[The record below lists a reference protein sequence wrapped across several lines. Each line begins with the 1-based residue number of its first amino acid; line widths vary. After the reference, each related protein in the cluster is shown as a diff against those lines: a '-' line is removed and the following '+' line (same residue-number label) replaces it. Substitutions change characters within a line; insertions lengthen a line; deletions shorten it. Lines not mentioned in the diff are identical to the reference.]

1 MMEYA
6 TATLRAPV
14 AATAQRGVRTRVRPC
29 STAFAAAAAACVAA
43 PSGYHEMYET
53 LRLMALGSR
62 NTVSVRAY
70 GCSLLWS
77 ACAPAKYSS

>member
-6 TATLRAPV
+6 TATLRAPE
-14 AATAQRGVRTRVRPC
+14 AARVCEPQPQRGRAHARGC
-29 STAFAAAAAACVAA
+29 DA
-43 PSGYHEMYET
+43 PSGYHEMYDA
-53 LRLMALGSR
+53 LRLTELGSR

>member
-1 MMEYA
+1 MSR
-6 TATLRAPV
+6 RAAV
-14 AATAQRGVRTRVRPC
+14 HTH
-29 STAFAAAAAACVAA
+29 A
-43 PSGYHEMYET
+43 PSGYQEMYEA
-53 LRLMALGSR
+53 LRLIALGSR